1 MNTPIPYIPML
12 PESIDIKINYH
23 NSSVGEFSLN
33 VYEDETSTGIFNNFM
48 LSDKSERVYSH
59 VKATKFF
66 ANNTDS
72 FELNVENDLGYQG
85 TFEYKRKNYADMD
98 NYLSN
103 MSHKLEIAQKNILD
117 QKTLLSH
124 MVYLGNETFIER
136 LNKMFSAEM
145 AENGSVM
152 FFMSERFSFE
162 LLMLCAT
169 SRQKGLS
176 LGSFFEH
183 GYTEKLNERFNHE
196 PFIISLI
203 KYLTSFPAAEFRSE
217 NSKAVF
223 HNILI
228 GFASLYVRYP
238 VFLKTHKKYGYGS
251 TLPDCKQFMD
261 NHTDFTNKTFHEKGD
276 PKLHHVKN
284 IYLMALVVMSEIY
297 RHYEENKTKQSK
309 D

>member
-1 MNTPIPYIPML
+1 MHTFIPYIPLL
-12 PESIDIKINYH
+12 PEAIDIKLKYYN
-23 NSSVGEFSLN
+23 NSVGEFSLK
-33 VYEDETSTGIFNNFM
+33 VYPHETSTGIFSNFM

-72 FELNVENDLGYQG
+72 FEINVENDLGYEG
-85 TFEYKRKNYADMD
+85 TFDYKRRDYDQMD

-103 MSHKLEIAQKNILD
+103 MVNKLEISIKNVSD
-117 QKTLLSH
+117 QRKLLSH

-152 FFMSERFSFE
+152 FFMSECFSFE
-162 LLMLCAT
+162 FLMLCAT
-169 SRQKGLS
+169 SRQSGLS

-223 HNILI
+223 HNLLL

-238 VFLKTHKKYGYGS
+238 VFLKTHKKYGS
-251 TLPDCKQFMD
+251 SILPDCKQFMD
-261 NHTDFTNKTFHEKGD
+261 NHTDLSNKTYHEQEN
-276 PKLHHVKN
+276 PEVHHVKN
-284 IYLMALVVMSEIY
+284 IYLMALIVMSEIY
-297 RHYEENKTKQSK
+297 RHYEENKSK
-309 D
+309 ESEA

>member
-1 MNTPIPYIPML
+1 MHTPIPYIPLL
-12 PESIDIKINYH
+12 PEAIDLKVKYYNNSVNEFHLKVYDNEVSTSI
-23 NSSVGEFSLN
+23 V
-33 VYEDETSTGIFNNFM
+33 NNF
-48 LSDKSERVYSH
+48 LVSDQSERVFSR
-59 VKATKFF
+59 VKATKIFTK
-66 ANNTDS
+66 NS
-72 FELNVENDLGYQG
+72 EHFELETENDIGGHDILD
-85 TFEYKRKNYADMD
+85 FKRKDYDDMD
-98 NYLSN
+98 KHLSN
-103 MSHKLEIAQKNILD
+103 MIRNLEIAQKNVRD

-152 FFMSERFSFE
+152 FFMSERFSFDF
-162 LLMLCAT
+162 LMLCAI
-169 SRQKGLS
+169 SRQKGFS

-223 HNILI
+223 HNLLL

-238 VFLKTHKKYGYGS
+238 VFLKTHKKYGKGS

-261 NHTDFTNKTFHEKGD
+261 NHTDLSNKTYHEQEN
-276 PKLHHVKN
+276 PEVHHVKN
-284 IYLMALVVMSEIY
+284 VYLMALVVMSEIY
-297 RHYEENKTKQSK
+297 RHYEENKSKQSEA
-309 D
+309 